1 MNGDSDSRDRRP
13 GSQPGGVVV
22 RRAPGLAFFLL
33 ALLLL
38 VPAKGAAQDAIGT
51 ARDSTGWNSQRARA
65 LMQLARER
73 RHQPLADS
81 MLRNYQSHAEGLVY
95 FYLDRRDTDERVLV
109 RTDQVALDVFWAQ
122 PNRTKQRIVGMR
134 DENSLPNRMY
144 YHLDHLTV
152 VQNGFGDVMRMGDG
166 DEVADVPHPAAP
178 GSDSIYE
185 FRLADSLEIR
195 WPGVAAPIK
204 AYDIQVRPRRM
215 DRSAIIGSLFVDRRT
230 GDIVRMTFTFTPVSY
245 VDRRLDH
252 ISVSLDNT
260 LQEGRYWLPY
270 EQAVEIRRQVPELD
284 FVVTSVIQA
293 RFRVQGYEF
302 NQDLPESLFMGYR
315 VVAVPKAQREA
326 YPFDHGIY
334 DDLHDAGLA
343 PPPGLANI
351 RAQASA
357 LVREQLLSGLPRLR
371 LSLPAVSSALR
382 YNRAEGAF
390 LGWGGSFTPSALTR
404 LEISG
409 GYAFGA
415 AHPVVIGGLRRGS
428 GSSARLRFDGYL
440 NEPRDM
446 GVRAGAPGALNTL
459 ASLWGSDYT
468 DLFYA
473 SGARASLERRFGERR
488 WSLRFGASA
497 ERQDA
502 AGLTQETPPLGAAA
516 FRPLLLAEAGTSLA
530 GHIVLQRE
538 LPQAAAFSW
547 GMRLSLD
554 AGAFE
559 RDGFAVPRLDLS
571 LRRGSYDR
579 SGVALVTLATG
590 AALGRPPAQRTFLLG
605 GRGTLPG
612 HAYRG
617 FAGDRFAL
625 VNLEAARDVWRPFVR
640 ARLFSAAG
648 WTDGSGPTFRI
659 EPGGGATGTLPR
671 ADPIRGSVGA
681 GVGLLWDL
689 VHVDVARGLGPGGE
703 WQLLLSIDPQVW
715 PIL

>member
-1 MNGDSDSRDRRP
+1 M
-13 GSQPGGVVV
+13 QM
-22 RRAPGLAFFLL
+22 
-33 ALLLL
+33 
-38 VPAKGAAQDAIGT
+38 
-51 ARDSTGWNSQRARA
+51 ARD
-65 LMQLARER
+65 R
-73 RHQPLADS
+73 RHQPLADTA
-81 MLRNYQSHAEGLVY
+81 LHNYQSRAEGLVY

-109 RTDQVALDVFWAQ
+109 RTDQVALEVYWSQ

-195 WPGVAAPIK
+195 LQAGAPIK
-204 AYDIQVRPRRM
+204 TYEIQVRPRRT
-215 DRSAIIGSLFVDRRT
+215 DRSAIVGSVFVNQRT
-230 GDIVRMTFTFTPVSY
+230 GDIVRMRFTFTPVSY
-245 VDRRLDH
+245 VDRRLDY
-252 ISVSLDNT
+252 INVSLDNG
-260 LQEGRYWLPY
+260 LWEGRYWLPY

-293 RFRVQGYEF
+293 RFRVWGYEF

-326 YPFDHGIY
+326 YPFDRGID

-343 PPPGLANI
+343 PPPELADI

-357 LVREQLLSGLPRLR
+357 LVREQVLSGLPRLR

-390 LGWGGSFTPSALTR
+390 LGWGTSFTPSALTR

-415 AHPVVIGGLRRGS
+415 AHPVVVGGLSRRS
-428 GSSARLRFDGYL
+428 GTGTGLRFDGYL

-446 GVRAGAPGALNTL
+446 GTRAGAPGALNTL

-473 SGARASLERRFGERR
+473 SGARASLERRFSERR
-488 WSLRFGASA
+488 WSVTLGASA

-502 AGLTQETPPLGAAA
+502 ARLTQDTPPLGNAA
-516 FRPLLLAEAGTSLA
+516 FRPLLLADEGTSLE
-530 GHIVLQRE
+530 GHLALERE
-538 LPQAAAFSW
+538 LPEAAGFSW

-571 LRRGSYDR
+571 LRHGSYDR
-579 SGVALVTLATG
+579 SGVATLTLASG
-590 AALGRPPAQRTFLLG
+590 VALGSPPAQRTFLLG

-625 VNLEAARDVWRPFVR
+625 VNVEAARDVWRPFVR

-648 WTDGSGPTFRI
+648 WTDGAGPLFRI
-659 EPGGGATGTLPR
+659 EPGGAATGTLRR
-671 ADPIRGSVGA
+671 ADPIRGSVGG

-689 VHVDVARGLGPGGE
+689 LHIDVARGLGPGGE